1 MAVNSLGTARY
12 QHFHSLATDR
22 FFLPYLES
30 PLIFVA
36 VSGQLLAKALNSLV
50 RRAFGNVLFTLVF
63 KVDGDSGD
71 IVSSLHAT
79 NGAVRFIAEAF
90 IMDRLCSK

>member
-1 MAVNSLGTARY
+1 M
-12 QHFHSLATDR
+12 
-22 FFLPYLES
+22 
-30 PLIFVA
+30 
-36 VSGQLLAKALNSLV
+36 AKALNSLV
-50 RRAFGNVLFTLVF
+50 VLLATFYLPLVF

-90 IMDRLCSK
+90 IMDRLCTK

>member
-1 MAVNSLGTARY
+1 ML
-12 QHFHSLATDR
+12 LAT
-22 FFLPYLES
+22 FYL
-30 PLIFVA
+30 I
-36 VSGQLLAKALNSLV
+36 
-50 RRAFGNVLFTLVF
+50 LFVF

-90 IMDRLCSK
+90 IMDRLCN